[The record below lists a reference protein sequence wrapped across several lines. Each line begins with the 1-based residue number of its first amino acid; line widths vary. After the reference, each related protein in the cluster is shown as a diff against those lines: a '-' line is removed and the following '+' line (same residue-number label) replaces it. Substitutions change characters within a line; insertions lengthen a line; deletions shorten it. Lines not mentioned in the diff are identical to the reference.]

1 MLQLYYYPKNAS
13 LAPHLVLEHLNKNFE
28 LLLVDRDNQQQK
40 SPAYLALNPA
50 GRIPTLIHDDLVIFE
65 SSAICLYLCEQH
77 PESTLIPKL
86 GEQDRAHFYQW
97 LMYLNNTVQSE
108 FLVYF
113 YPEKYT
119 MEKGCEASIIESQEI
134 RLMAMFDLLD
144 KKLNGESFL
153 VGNQI
158 TVCDYFLLMVSIWG
172 RNLPKPA
179 LSYQNLGPYL
189 ENLAKQKVVRKV
201 FQREKI
207 SLTG

>member
-13 LAPHLVLEHLNKNFE
+13 LAPHLVLEHLNEDFE
-28 LLLVDRDNQQQK
+28 LLLVDRDNQQHK
-40 SPAYLALNPA
+40 SPEYLALNPA

-65 SSAICLYLCEQH
+65 SSAICLYLCELH
-77 PESTLIPKL
+77 PDSTLIPKL
-86 GEQDRAHFYQW
+86 GEHDRAHFYQW

-119 MEKGCEASIIESQEI
+119 ANKDCEASIIEAQES

-144 KKLNGESFL
+144 NHLSGKTYL

-158 TVCDYFLLMVSIWG
+158 TVCDYYLIMVSIWG
-172 RNLPKPA
+172 RNLPKPP
-179 LSYQNLGPYL
+179 LKYKNLGPYL
-189 ENLAKQKVVRKV
+189 ESMVNHKVVKKV
-201 FQREKI
+201 FQTEKI